1 YIWTATVESILSNI
15 ARARTTLNER
25 ASQNRYG
32 PLGCGNRPE
41 EGAPDEEAVAVPG
54 QVRARGVGRARRGA
68 ARGREGSRGGRGRG
82 GHERADEPA
91 HLPAERLRLL
101 RAPPPPP
108 RRARRRPRGP
118 DRAAAGVAG
127 LALVRCDRACR

>member
-1 YIWTATVESILSNI
+1 MSSAAPSGQRIPRGTPRGSVWSWTTSPPTSMPRSLGRWPVTRGSTCTFPRKRGVTRPDLIDSIHTDSAVNNDDPSAYIWTATVESILANI

-54 QVRARGVGRARRGA
+54 QVRARG
-68 ARGREGSRGGRGRG
+68 
-82 GHERADEPA
+82 
-91 HLPAERLRLL
+91 
-101 RAPPPPP
+101 
-108 RRARRRPRGP
+108 
-118 DRAAAGVAG
+118 
-127 LALVRCDRACR
+127 